1 MIKALRNPTRRDKRA
16 LAVFFGV
23 ALLCAI
29 YFASGILVSYVSPPA
44 DYIEMSK
51 DGRGTLVEIANI
63 PTFETA
69 LQLSNAL
76 LEQRRLQAVI
86 EISPTGF
93 GYLLRIGPVVR
104 RSMAER
110 LANELQSTGY
120 ERITIRES
128 CPDGGDCPPVSAA
141 SAASAPSAPSGA
153 ADPVSSGSDRQPN
166 VAPTT
171 GPIGPTGRTGESR
184 P

>member
-44 DYIEMSK
+44 DYIEMAK

-128 CPDGGDCPPVSAA
+128 CPDGGDCPPAPVSAEPA
-141 SAASAPSAPSGA
+141 SSGPA
-153 ADPVSSGSDRQPN
+153 GDPVSGSDRTPN
-166 VAPTT
+166 SASPA
-171 GPIGPTGRTGESR
+171 GPIGPTGRTGESK